1 MEREITLLKDVWH
14 RMADAAARS
23 GRRADEVRLLAVS
36 KGQPAE
42 KIRSLRRA
50 GATLFGENYVQEFLE
65 KHEELRDD
73 DIRWHFIGHLQSNKV
88 KYIIDKVECIHS
100 VDSVKLAEEIQRQAE
115 KHGIA
120 KMPVFLQVN
129 VGEEESKSGVAEEGT
144 LALYRAVKGLDRLEA
159 RGLMTLPPFLEPEE
173 VRPYF
178 RRLRQL
184 RDRIVR
190 EEKADAARFN
200 ELSMG
205 MSGDFEV
212 AIEEGATIVR
222 LGTILFGSR

>member
-178 RRLRQL
+178 RRLREL
-184 RDRIVR
+184 RDRTVR
-190 EEKADAARFN
+190 EEKADAALFT